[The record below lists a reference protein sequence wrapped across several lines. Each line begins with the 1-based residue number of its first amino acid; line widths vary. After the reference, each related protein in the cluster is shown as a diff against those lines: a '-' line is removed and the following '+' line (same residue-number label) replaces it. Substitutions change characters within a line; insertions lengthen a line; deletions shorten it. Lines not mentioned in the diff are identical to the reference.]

1 MEVVAGKTVVVGK
14 SGVVGVSDVVGVSVV
29 LEATVVV
36 GKSDLLAGVSVSE
49 APPQAEANRSKQTS
63 TPSFFM
69 FKVWH
74 RGM

>member
-14 SGVVGVSDVVGVSVV
+14 SDMVGVSVL

-69 FKVWH
+69 FKV
-74 RGM
+74 